1 MPRGS
6 KPGEHRGGRR
16 KGTPNKATAARQ
28 AEVAATGRT
37 PLEVMLE
44 NMRFAHAT
52 AAEWSAK
59 ILDPDVL
66 IPERLDVLKKVME
79 WRQIAQ
85 ECAKDAAPYV
95 HPKLASVEYGGNDK
109 KPVQMK
115 MTIEFVR
122 AKDGRPA
129 PSDDLPADLPPN
141 LTRLPM
147 AKTG

>member
-1 MPRGS
+1 MA
-6 KPGEHRGGRR
+6 RR
-16 KGTPNKATAARQ
+16 AGLFFWGARH
-28 AEVAATGRT
+28 AIV
-37 PLEVMLE
+37 
-44 NMRFAHAT
+44 AT

-59 ILDPDVL
+59 ILDPDML

-95 HPKLASVEYGGNDK
+95 HPKLSSVEHGGNDK

-122 AKDGRPA
+122 AINGRPA
-129 PSDDLPADLPPN
+129 PPDLPADLPADLPPN
-141 LTRLPM
+141 VTRLPV